1 MRNPE
6 PHHGQWELRLLRTGP
21 RRHCTGCIQR
31 AQACRRLH
39 SNQVLQAEAML
50 ALRLCSSLLLL
61 PPHSGDTEVGVGVVT
76 SPALG
81 SPDTGTLTLPAGLS
95 PQRLLHPKASP
106 CSPHTGLCLPIP
118 TPINS
123 HLLREETADRCAGRV
138 MVLWP
143 SSHLGTSGVSDF
155 LTQLPGRLPQEASL
169 DALAQGE

>member
-1 MRNPE
+1 MA
-6 PHHGQWELRLLRTGP
+6 LLRTGP
-21 RRHCTGCIQR
+21 RKHCIGCIWG

-39 SNQVLQAEAML
+39 SSRDLQEESVL

-81 SPDTGTLTLPAGLS
+81 SPDTGTPTVHTGFS

-123 HLLREETADRCAGRV
+123 HLLRGESADRCAGCV

-143 SSHLGTSGVSDF
+143 SSHLGTSWVSDF
-155 LTQLPGRLPQEASL
+155 LTQLPGRLPQEVSL